1 MKQTW
6 ICALL
11 MTLSFAL
18 SADDGMWMPHQMKD
32 LNLQTQGLQMN
43 PADLYKA
50 DGTGLMSAVVHLGG
64 GTGEF
69 ISANGLILTN
79 HHVAFG
85 ALQRAADK
93 DHDYITDGFLAQSR
107 AEEIPA
113 PGYVAD
119 VLLRYEEITREV
131 YGGLKK
137 NLKPYDKHQQLEAIQ
152 KAIIKKAESKGK
164 DLYCTIRSMYNGNQ
178 YYLYTFKRL
187 KDVRLVYAPPLSIG
201 NFGGE
206 VDNWMW
212 PRHTCDFT
220 YLRAYVSKDNLGTD
234 YAPDNVPYQPKSFL
248 TISLE
253 GVKTGDFSFIMGYPG
268 RTYRSYT
275 AAQFEDS
282 IEELGKRLDQ
292 LRDTI
297 AFFEKAGQNDRA
309 IQIKYA
315 GLIKGLNNGLKN
327 ATGKL
332 EGFSNRRIADLK
344 RQQEE
349 AFIAGIENET
359 TRQKARRLLDD
370 IADYVTRTKQF
381 SERYQL
387 VNSLKSPRSG
397 SALLAQAYTLY
408 KGATQLQ
415 KADNKREPGF
425 QDRDLP
431 QLMQRIKLAER
442 SYDFNTDKAYFKHIL
457 GQNLDKTDL
466 ILPPSLKDALAAG
479 QEGIDKLVDEAYGA
493 TILADAPRRLTLLKQ
508 KPAELLKTGDILIKI
523 ASELEDISRKFE
535 KTSKAMD
542 QEFSDLRQ
550 AYLAIVLQEQKL
562 MAPDA
567 NSTIRFTSGII
578 DGYFPKDAVFYG
590 PKTSLRGVMEK
601 EQADYPFAVPQKL
614 KELHARKDFGPY
626 MDAELKDISTCF
638 LNTTNVTGGN
648 SGSPTFNARG
658 EQTGIIFDMTYESV
672 TGDYHIIPELQ
683 RTISVDIRYVLF
695 ITEKFSGAGYLLNEM
710 TIKK

>member
-1 MKQTW
+1 MKKTW
-6 ICALL
+6 IFTMIL
-11 MTLSFAL
+11 TLAIGL

-32 LNLQTQGLQMN
+32 LNLQSQGLQMN

-50 DGTGLMSAVVHLGG
+50 DGTGLMSAVVNLGG

-69 ISANGLILTN
+69 ISPSGLILTN

-93 DHDYITDGFLAQSR
+93 DHDYITDGFLAHSR
-107 AEEIPA
+107 AEEIQA

-119 VLLRYEEITREV
+119 VLLRYEEITQEV
-131 YGGLKK
+131 HARLKK
-137 NLKPYDKHQQLEAIQ
+137 NLKPYDKHQQLETIQ
-152 KAIIKKAESKGK
+152 KEIVKRAESKGK
-164 DLYCTIRSMYNGNQ
+164 DLYCTIRSMYSGNQ

-212 PRHTCDFT
+212 PRHTGDFT
-220 YLRAYVSKDNLGTD
+220 YLRAYVSRDNLGTD
-234 YAPDNVPYQPKSFL
+234 YSPDNVPYQPKSFL

-282 IEELGKRLDQ
+282 IEDLRKRLGQ

-297 AFFEKAGQNDRA
+297 AFFEKAGQNDRG

-332 EGFSNRRIADLK
+332 EGFSSRRITDLK
-344 RQQEE
+344 RQEE
-349 AFIAGIENET
+349 ESFVAGIKDEATRLRARKLLADIAGFASQNK
-359 TRQKARRLLDD
+359 RFA
-370 IADYVTRTKQF
+370 
-381 SERYQL
+381 ERYEL
-387 VNSLKSPRSG
+387 INNLKSPRSG
-397 SALLAQAYTLY
+397 SALLAQAVTLF
-408 KGATQLQ
+408 KGAMQLQ
-415 KADNKREPGF
+415 KADQKREPGF

-431 QLMQRIKLAER
+431 QLRQRIKLAER
-442 SYDFNTDKAYFKHIL
+442 SYDFNTDKAYLKYIL
-457 GQNLDKTDL
+457 GQNIGKTDL
-466 ILPPSLKDALAAG
+466 ILPPSLKEALAAG
-479 QEGIDKLVDEAYGA
+479 PQAIDKLVDEAFA
-493 TILADAPRRLTLLKQ
+493 STILADADKRLALLKQ
-508 KPAELLKTGDILIKI
+508 KPEQLLKTGDTLIKI
-523 ASELEDISRKFE
+523 ASEIEAISQEFD
-535 KTSKAMD
+535 KTGKAMD

-550 AYLAIVLQEQKL
+550 AYLAIVLQEQKM

-578 DGYFPKDAVFYG
+578 DGYSPKDALFYG

-601 EQADYPFAVPQKL
+601 EQAEYPFSVPQKL
-614 KELHARKDFGPY
+614 KELYAQKNFGPY
-626 MDAELKDISTCF
+626 MDNELGDISPCF

-648 SGSPTFNARG
+648 SGSPTLNARG

-695 ITEKFSGAGYLLNEM
+695 ITEKFSGAGYLLKEM
-710 TIKK
+710 VIKK